1 MEVLSALATS
11 LRQGNSGETRR
22 NAVKALAA
30 GHDYKEILEVML
42 KVMEDVG
49 KKFKENELF
58 VPEVLVIGRS
68 FNTAL
73 DVIAPIIEENDESKG
88 LVIIGTVQGDLHDIG
103 KNLVKMLITGTGA
116 KVIDLGV
123 DVSPKM
129 FVEAVEKYKPDIVAM
144 SALLTT
150 TMVQINQTI
159 KELNKAGL
167 RDQVKILIGGA
178 PVTKHYADN
187 VEADFYSADAG
198 SAADLVRQ
206 IINKKIQN

>member
-1 MEVLSALATS
+1 MEILSELGRS
-11 LRQGNSGETRR
+11 LQAGNSGETRK
-22 NAVKALAA
+22 NVVKALAA
-30 GHDYKEILEVML
+30 GHDYNEILETML
-42 KVMEDVG
+42 KVMEVVG
-49 KKFKENELF
+49 RKFKDNELF
-58 VPEVLVIGRS
+58 VPEVLIIGRS
-68 FNTAL
+68 FNVAL
-73 DVIAPIIEENDESKG
+73 EVIAPLLEENDNHKG
-88 LVIIGTVQGDLHDIG
+88 LVVIGTVQGDLHDIG
-103 KNLVKMLITGTGA
+103 KNLVKMLMVGTGA

-129 FVEAVEKYKPDIVAM
+129 FVEAVKTHKPDIVAM

-187 VEADFYSADAG
+187 VEADYYSADAG
-198 SAADLVRQ
+198 SAAELVRQ
-206 IINKKIQN
+206 IINKEI